1 MDCRVK
7 PGNDVIEIRS
17 RDATGHPSYGKH
29 GHEKR
34 ENGVQEKA
42 GGGACLGSSLKPASL
57 VIAPGLHFVSSG
69 LRRKKKKEIRRRNA
83 DRRNE

>member
-1 MDCRVK
+1 MDWRVK

-29 GHEKR
+29 GQMKR

-42 GGGACLGSSLKPASL
+42 GVAPALVLRSSP
-57 VIAPGLHFVSSG
+57 
-69 LRRKKKKEIRRRNA
+69 LR
-83 DRRNE
+83 